1 MKVFKIPNRMN
12 FETIKTE
19 LAGSKVQSGKYIG
32 ISETTQKKYLQ
43 KLNYLF
49 DRTNVDGLL
58 DLLNSFDNIN
68 SRITYFTAVIG
79 ANKHSPTFS
88 RAIESHFKSI
98 NEAYMELL
106 SENKENLKTEVK
118 SEREKAAWV
127 DWKNILA
134 ETPKAPK
141 AGDSMTQEQVL
152 LAIYT
157 LIPPVRLDYHALS
170 IVQYPATTQGNYL
183 QIQNKNKMSLILT
196 EYKTSETYGATT
208 IALPVRLCKIINSYL
223 ETMPKKKF
231 LFSPKGSID
240 KSFKSAESFGAYL
253 RDTLKTIF
261 EKPLTI
267 DILRHSYIT
276 WLKRNDVSLAK
287 KKKSAK
293 IMGHSLEMQ
302 EAYVKE

>member
-1 MKVFKIPNRMN
+1 MN
-12 FETIKTE
+12 FETIANE
-19 LAGSKVQSGKYIG
+19 LKESKVQSGKYIG

-49 DRTNVDGLL
+49 ERTDVDGLL
-58 DLLNSFDNIN
+58 DVLNSFDNIN
-68 SRITYFTAVIG
+68 SRITYFTAVLG
-79 ANKHSPTFS
+79 SRKHSQTFA
-88 RAIESHFKSI
+88 RAIQNVFESI
-98 NEAYMELL
+98 NTAYMELL
-106 SENKENLKTEVK
+106 SSNKETIKTEVK

-127 DWKNILA
+127 DWKDILKQV
-134 ETPKAPK
+134 PKAPK

-157 LIPPVRLDYHALS
+157 LIPPVRLDYNALS
-170 IVQYPATTQGNYL
+170 IVQYPATIEKGNYL

-208 IALPVRLCKIINSYL
+208 IVVPTRLCKIINSYL

-231 LFSPKGSID
+231 LFSPKGSLD
-240 KSFKSAESFGAYL
+240 KPFKTAESFGAYL
-253 RDTLKTIF
+253 RDTLKAIF

-276 WLKRNDVSLAK
+276 WLKRNDVSSSK
-287 KKKSAK
+287 KKKAAK